1 MESWVV
7 LHVLGCDVRGQAISR
22 SCSPLISRLPQT
34 RCASARDA
42 HFIFSPLFTFAIS
55 TILCQLNVSCS
66 LPLFL
71 FFLTHKYCLLFPL
84 FVICHTLP
92 ISLSLSLSLYFIS
105 LSLPLTFMLSH
116 QLYFWI
122 LSAFYLLTF
131 SLLLHCLRGESHYQE
146 HAKVIFHPK

>member
-105 LSLPLTFMLSH
+105 LSLPFDFHAFSSTVFLNSFCFLSLDFLFTFTL
-116 QLYFWI
+116 FK
-122 LSAFYLLTF
+122 
-131 SLLLHCLRGESHYQE
+131 G
-146 HAKVIFHPK
+146 